1 MKLRERKTIL
11 SLNMRRYIN
20 KFVYEKLNDENFKHA
35 IYLWFYDEKECLNR
49 FGHISNWNTSRITN
63 KEVNAIKGKTVQHRT
78 KIIPEQEVDKYNNK
92 SLRLIIDIMF
102 VNNDPYLISVSDHL
116 NLVMVNDLKS
126 YSENNP
132 IFANSINNV
141 ITQIIMRY
149 RAESFFI
156 YEVISDNDTCFKL
169 LSNAIN
175 QLNNKL

>member
-1 MKLRERKTIL
+1 MTREISKRLAFESDEGLAFAIKQSSI
-11 SLNMRRYIN
+11 IN
-20 KFVYEKLNDENFKHA
+20 LPITLKD
-35 IYLWFYDEKECLNR
+35 
-49 FGHISNWNTSRITN
+49 ISNAQQLFG

-126 YSENNP
+126 YSEKNP
-132 IFANSINNV
+132 KFANSINNV

-149 RAESFFI
+149 RTESFFI

>member
-1 MKLRERKTIL
+1 MTREISKRLAFESDEGLAFAIKQSSI
-11 SLNMRRYIN
+11 IN
-20 KFVYEKLNDENFKHA
+20 LPITLKD
-35 IYLWFYDEKECLNR
+35 
-49 FGHISNWNTSRITN
+49 ISNAQQLFG

-126 YSENNP
+126 YSEKNP
-132 IFANSINNV
+132 KFANSINNV